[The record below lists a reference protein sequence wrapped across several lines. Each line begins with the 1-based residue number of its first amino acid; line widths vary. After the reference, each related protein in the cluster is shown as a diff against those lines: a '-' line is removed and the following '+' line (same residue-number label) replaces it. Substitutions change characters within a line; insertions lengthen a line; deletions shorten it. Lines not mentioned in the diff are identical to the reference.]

1 MSPIHK
7 GGSKKTV
14 SKNIKEMVKSS
25 TFAPD
30 KSDAKRQ
37 EMAIAAALDKA
48 RKSGAKIPKTSKKG
62 GQKRGESMKKLIIL
76 LGTVAILILMT
87 FLVNAWRI
95 FDNSEA
101 DREYLQWQ
109 EDRQNLRDLNQW
121 RLKEERED
129 LLRQHQEA
137 IDQIEDRRR
146 SRQDR
151 YDWERDEYGEDY

>member
-1 MSPIHK
+1 
-7 GGSKKTV
+7 
-14 SKNIKEMVKSS
+14 
-25 TFAPD
+25 
-30 KSDAKRQ
+30 
-37 EMAIAAALDKA
+37 
-48 RKSGAKIPKTSKKG
+48 
-62 GQKRGESMKKLIIL
+62 MKKLIIL

-87 FLVNAWRI
+87 FPVNAWRV

-109 EDRQNLRDLNQW
+109 EDRQNLRDLNQR

-146 SRQDR
+146 SRQDK
-151 YDWERDEYGEDY
+151 YDWEKDEYGEDY